1 MPTSRTF
8 SQNPYNQLAVQN
20 SMLADGLVAVHR
32 RQGPGRPGRRARATK
47 SEGPLLPQF
56 GQVAGWVPD
65 QARGQELQPRSPAR
79 KVWSAPAPVPA
90 LAGQG
95 GPEVQQRCGHEGAAR
110 RSRHAAS
117 SMQAAVRSAKQ
128 ESPTIDGS
136 VPTTAQPDITKVCDE
151 GREDGTVVLGT
162 PTNQE
167 SHAVEDH
174 LSRAVAPEI
183 SKAQPHLAFDR
194 AASACSTEPPD
205 AREKVRP
212 ILAFSASGQEEE
224 EEEADCNSPKSVAS
238 TICDHWGMTRATPAD
253 TKAGDDA
260 TLALGDLRQR
270 VWRPSLKNA
279 DCCLLQPS
287 TEVTI
292 FGTGSDLDGV
302 RGTITI
308 VDAAEGLYR
317 VRLPNGSQRKIM
329 AGLCRVVDPYS

>member
-205 AREKVRP
+205 AKDKVRL
-212 ILAFSASGQEEE
+212 IFACSTRDDE
-224 EEEADCNSPKSVAS
+224 EEEADCISPKSVAS
-238 TICDHWGMTRATPAD
+238 TICDHWGMAKATPAD
-253 TKAGDDA
+253 LRAGDDA
-260 TLALGDLRQR
+260 GLAWEDLRAR
-270 VWRPSLKNA
+270 GWKPSPKNA
-279 DCCLLQPS
+279 NCYLLQPS
-287 TEVTI
+287 TEVLI
-292 FGTGSDLDGV
+292 FDTGSDLDGV

-317 VRLPNGSQRKIM
+317 VRLPDGSQRKIV
-329 AGLCRVVDPYS
+329 AEKCRVVDPGP